1 MKSIIDQV
9 ISKETAK
16 LFYKENYTYPVE
28 YVWVEDRL
36 ISSGLGLLTGNNEYY
51 PAPSLCMVLKFLR
64 EERGIFINTTP
75 FSKNSWMSEIKLLE
89 DNRVIVTG
97 EIVLGKSWEE
107 VVEKQIQKIY
117 EDE

>member
-16 LFYKENYTYPVE
+16 LFCKENYTYLVE
-28 YVWVEDRL
+28 YIWVGDKL
-36 ISSGLGLLTGNNEYY
+36 TSSLDLLSREKEYY
-51 PAPSLCMVLKFLR
+51 LAPSLCMVLKFLR

-75 FSKNSWMSEIKLLE
+75 FSKKSWMSEIKLIE
-89 DNRVIVTG
+89 NNRVIVTG

>member
-1 MKSIIDQV
+1 
-9 ISKETAK
+9 
-16 LFYKENYTYPVE
+16 
-28 YVWVEDRL
+28 
-36 ISSGLGLLTGNNEYY
+36 
-51 PAPSLCMVLKFLR
+51 MVLKFLR
-64 EERGIFINTTP
+64 EERGIFIDITP

-89 DNRVIVTG
+89 NNRVIITG

>member
-28 YVWVEDRL
+28 YIWVGDKL
-36 ISSGLGLLTGNNEYY
+36 ISFGLLSGEKEYY
-51 PAPSLCMVLKFLR
+51 LAPSLCMVLKFLR
-64 EERGIFINTTP
+64 EERGIFIDTTP
-75 FSKNSWMSEIKLLE
+75 FSKKSWMSEIKLIE
-89 DNRVIVTG
+89 NNRVIVTG
-97 EIVLGKSWEE
+97 EVILGKSWEE

>member
-28 YVWVEDRL
+28 YIWIDDHL
-36 ISSGLGLLTGNNEYY
+36 ISLGLLSGREKEFY

-64 EERGIFINTTP
+64 EERGIFIDTTP
-75 FSKNSWMSEIKLLE
+75 FSKKSWMSEIKLIE
-89 DNRVIVTG
+89 NNRVIVTG
-97 EIVLGKSWEE
+97 EVVLGKSWEE